1 MDEAWRTHDG
11 DGNLKGRDR
20 SEDVDLRGKIKC
32 NLS

>member
-11 DGNLKGRDR
+11 DGNLKGTDN